1 MCCRFSPLFMSKS
14 PFFGQLPMA
23 KLYAWKR
30 EAEGQ
35 TGAQPMCRQVWGER
49 LAAGSQLCSLR
60 PGCSQVRRGSAFT
73 VFGADPCNRPCSSS
87 PGAAC
92 TKHPHPGQSHL
103 MLLTE
108 DVSRTCPGASYG

>member
-35 TGAQPMCRQVWGER
+35 TGAQPMCRQVRGER

-60 PGCSQVRRGSAFT
+60 PGCSQVRRGSAFA
-73 VFGADPCNRPCSSS
+73 VFSADPCIALAAALLELPAQSTLTLAS
-87 PGAAC
+87 P
-92 TKHPHPGQSHL
+92 T
-103 MLLTE
+103 
-108 DVSRTCPGASYG
+108 

>member
-35 TGAQPMCRQVWGER
+35 TGAQPTCRHV
-49 LAAGSQLCSLR
+49 LYSPR
-60 PGCSQVRRGSAFT
+60 PGCSGAWRGSVFSVFT
-73 VFGADPCNRPCSSS
+73 GDPHVALAAALLQLPAQSTLTLACPTRGGAQGLS
-87 PGAAC
+87 
-92 TKHPHPGQSHL
+92 
-103 MLLTE
+103 
-108 DVSRTCPGASYG
+108 SYG

>member
-60 PGCSQVRRGSAFT
+60 LGCSQVRRESAFA
-73 VFGADPCNRPCSSS
+73 VFSVDPCIALAAALLELPAQSTLTLAS
-87 PGAAC
+87 P
-92 TKHPHPGQSHL
+92 T
-103 MLLTE
+103 
-108 DVSRTCPGASYG
+108 

>member
-35 TGAQPMCRQVWGER
+35 TKPMCRHDLYLPRSDCSWGWR
-49 LAAGSQLCSLR
+49 GSVFRGWCVSVSTVLSVDPHVTLAAALLELPTKSTLTL
-60 PGCSQVRRGSAFT
+60 
-73 VFGADPCNRPCSSS
+73 PCP
-87 PGAAC
+87 
-92 TKHPHPGQSHL
+92 T
-103 MLLTE
+103 
-108 DVSRTCPGASYG
+108 

>member
-35 TGAQPMCRQVWGER
+35 SSCTAHAQTFFGGEPR
-49 LAAGSQLCSLR
+49 CQLCLPR
-60 PGCSQVRRGSAFT
+60 PGCSQGWRGSAFA
-73 VFGADPCNRPCSSS
+73 VFSVDVGIALTAVLES
-87 PGAAC
+87 PA
-92 TKHPHPGQSHL
+92 QST
-103 MLLTE
+103 LTL
-108 DVSRTCPGASYG
+108 VCPT